1 MRTHTR
7 RGFTLVELLVVIAII
22 GILIGMLLPAVQQ
35 VREAARRATCM
46 NNIRQLAL
54 ASHNY
59 DSAHKEH
66 PPGVLAAPLAGV
78 TRGFDPPVTGID
90 RENWIGT
97 KVFLLPYMEQN
108 NLDDLFVTNRAI
120 KTGDWDYWWGTNWP
134 GTGADQIW
142 TAASYKIPAFLCPSD
157 GGHTSA
163 TGIFIGLYARDTTLG
178 GWWDPAG
185 GSVNLGRGNY
195 QSCSGA
201 VGAPE
206 AAPAAAYWGD
216 FPGIYHNRSE
226 NGFGS
231 ISDGSSNVIA
241 FAENASNTLVDGI
254 KTDYSWVCDGMATA
268 WGLAKTMSPSG
279 NPPFKY
285 AGWYQFKSQH
295 QGNLIIIALGDGSGH
310 SVTDQI
316 EDALWHNLSGRND
329 GRIASISDL

>member
-1 MRTHTR
+1 MRSQTR

-66 PPGVLAAPLAGV
+66 PPGVLAAPLLGQ
-78 TRGFDPPVTGID
+78 TRGFDPVISGID
-90 RENWIGT
+90 KENWIGT
-97 KVFLLPYMEQN
+97 KVFLLPFIEQN
-108 NLDDLFVTNRAI
+108 NLDGLFTTNRAI
-120 KTGDWDYWWGTNWP
+120 KTGDVDYWWGGGWP
-134 GTGADQIW
+134 DGGDQIW
-142 TAASYKIPAFLCPSD
+142 TSASYKIPAFLCPSD
-157 GGHTSA
+157 GGHTA
-163 TGIFIGLYARDTTLG
+163 AVGIFVGLYARNTTLG
-178 GWWDPAG
+178 GWWDPNG
-185 GSVNLGRGNY
+185 NSLNLGRTNY
-195 QSCSGA
+195 CSCSGA

-206 AAPAAAYWGD
+206 APTAAATYWGD

-241 FAENASNTLVDGI
+241 FAEQASNTLVNRI
-254 KTDYSWVCDGMATA
+254 KTDYSWVCDGMPTA
-268 WGLAKTMSPSG
+268 WGLRKGMSPSG

-285 AGWYQFKSQH
+285 GGWYQFKSQH
-295 QGNLIIIALGDGSGH
+295 PGNLIIVALGDGSGH

-316 EDALWHNLSGRND
+316 ENGLWHNLSGRND